1 MFTSLM
7 RVLHEMLP
15 CSKNFF
21 NMKRKY
27 RQSQAEDDDGNRSDN
42 RKVRE
47 IASPRIVRGLSL
59 HKSPSRRLSSRGASI
74 GSTDGFS
81 RFQGLG
87 SDVRVKRNVNPE
99 IIRNS
104 SRKNSGLISA
114 AEGSFLPELNN
125 NSSRGDARTAMGA
138 SPTKKMIMQS
148 KIRGKNAAP
157 NLAPLDLDN

>member
-27 RQSQAEDDDGNRSDN
+27 RLSQAEDDDGNRSDN
-42 RKVRE
+42 RRVRE

-81 RFQGLG
+81 RFQAVGA
-87 SDVRVKRNVNPE
+87 DVRVKRNVNPE
-99 IIRNS
+99 LIRNS
-104 SRKNSGLISA
+104 SR
-114 AEGSFLPELNN
+114 
-125 NSSRGDARTAMGA
+125 
-138 SPTKKMIMQS
+138 
-148 KIRGKNAAP
+148 
-157 NLAPLDLDN
+157 